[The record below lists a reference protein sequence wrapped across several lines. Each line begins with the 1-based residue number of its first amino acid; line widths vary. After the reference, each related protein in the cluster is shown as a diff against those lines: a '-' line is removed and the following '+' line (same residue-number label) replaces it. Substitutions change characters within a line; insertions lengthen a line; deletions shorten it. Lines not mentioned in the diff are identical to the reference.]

1 MNEEVA
7 VAVEPILTY
16 KGMNGYS
23 FAISGSTDNEGLSS
37 TKRDASVPHKH

>member
-23 FAISGSTDNEGLSS
+23 YAISGSIVNGGAE
-37 TKRDASVPHKH
+37 